1 MITFIPHMKKGFI
14 LTLMAML
21 FSLLTNAQVK
31 EPEPQLSYRLQPGDS
46 LFLEIDL
53 QQNTH
58 SESMDSEEIS
68 FYSLTR
74 VDLRVDSLSPG
85 GQIHMSAR
93 YGQLMISMLA
103 PQLDMDISSSSGK
116 NQLLTEMVRQLE
128 QDCFRVVISPAGEL
142 LELEGLQDI
151 FSQLESR
158 TESDTTQQQV
168 ILNTLEEAFGQDAFS
183 SLFNLFLWIYPVI
196 PPMTNWTN
204 DMIYYFNTKPVK
216 MLNRYFLTKTT
227 TEMVV
232 IQGMG
237 MLNADKEFKENTGM
251 GEVKSAVSGSQ
262 TYDFQV
268 YRENGWLK
276 RCISRQRTVIETIIL
291 KSDYLPVGLK
301 IPSYTETVFE
311 VHGGMLSKE
320 GEKKKKRP

>member
-1 MITFIPHMKKGFI
+1 MKKGCI

-21 FSLLTNAQVK
+21 FSLLTSAQVK

-46 LFLEIDL
+46 LFVEIDL

-74 VDLRVDSLSPG
+74 VSFRVDSLSHG

-93 YGQLMISMLA
+93 YGHLMISMLA

-142 LELEGLQDI
+142 LELEGLEDI
-151 FSQLESR
+151 FSLLESR
-158 TESDTTQQQV
+158 TENDTTQQQV

-183 SLFNLFLWIYPVI
+183 SLFNLFIWIYPVI

-227 TEMVV
+227 DEMVV

-237 MLNADKEFKENTGM
+237 MHNASKEFRENTGM

-262 TYDFQV
+262 TYDFQME
-268 YRENGWLK
+268 RDSGCLK
-276 RCISRQRTVIETIIL
+276 RCVSRQRTVIETTIL
-291 KSDYLPVGLK
+291 KSSYFPPGLK
-301 IPSYTETVFE
+301 IPSYTETIFE
-311 VHGGMLSKE
+311 VKG
-320 GEKKKKRP
+320 RIVR